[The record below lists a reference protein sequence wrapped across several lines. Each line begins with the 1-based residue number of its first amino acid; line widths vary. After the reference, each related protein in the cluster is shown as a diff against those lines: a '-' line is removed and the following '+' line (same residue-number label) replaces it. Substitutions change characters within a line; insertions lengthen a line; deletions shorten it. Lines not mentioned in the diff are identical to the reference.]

1 MKIRICEMLKTIQG
15 EGKLQG
21 IPSVIIRLK
30 GCNLHCEW
38 CDTTQMLN
46 SNEVGIYDEKKLL
59 EMLAYYRCSYV
70 IITGG
75 EPAIYSDITQLTR
88 ILKSNGYHITVE
100 TNGTLYVDF
109 ECDLISI
116 SPKLSNSIPYKT
128 GNSQLIEEH
137 NERRINI
144 TAIQNYI
151 QSHDYQI
158 KFVCRNLD
166 SDFEEVKDI
175 LKQIGTY
182 QLENIMIMP
191 LADTKDELERVQQD
205 IVRKCVK
212 NGFRYANRLQLQ
224 IWNNDKEE

>member
-1 MKIRICEMLKTIQG
+1 MKIRICEVLKTIQG

-21 IPSVIIRLK
+21 IPSVMIRLI
-30 GCNLHCEW
+30 GCNLNCEW
-38 CDTTQMLN
+38 CDTTEILK
-46 SNEVGIYDEKKLL
+46 SNEIDIYNEEKLL
-59 EMLAYYRCSYV
+59 EMLEYYHCSHV

-75 EPAIYSDITQLTR
+75 EPAICPELAQLTR
-88 ILKSNGYHITVE
+88 LLKSNGYHITVE

-116 SPKLSNSIPYKT
+116 SPKLSNSIPYKS
-128 GNSQLIEEH
+128 GDSHVIKQH

-151 QSHDYQI
+151 QAHDYQI
-158 KFVCRNLD
+158 KFVCRDLD

-175 LKQIGTY
+175 LKQIRTY

-191 LADTKDELERVQQD
+191 LADTKETLERVQRG

-224 IWNNDKEE
+224 IWNNVKEE